1 MIEMKNVAAVEGPTE
16 NPRRTN
22 TTKHPRIRYTGGLH
36 EGGHC
41 AALHHLGIPIK
52 EAMITVEKMFAK
64 FVCFGEVSMNVPKPI
79 SPEVAWRLTVARL
92 AGHQAILLLQ
102 PQKALIDRLYSVD
115 DYKVANRAIQTMAE
129 EDLDRAEKGGA
140 SLNDDEY
147 EAEFKR
153 ITKALIAAAEQEA
166 AAIVNKSRAEIIA
179 IGRALAAGSHLT
191 AEEIAGIIE
200 EERGT

>member
-1 MIEMKNVAAVEGPTE
+1 M
-16 NPRRTN
+16 
-22 TTKHPRIRYTGGLH
+22 
-36 EGGHC
+36 
-41 AALHHLGIPIK
+41 
-52 EAMITVEKMFAK
+52 
-64 FVCFGEVSMNVPKPI
+64 
-79 SPEVAWRLTVARL
+79 

-102 PQKALIDRLYSVD
+102 PQNALIDRLYSVD

-129 EDLDRAEKGGA
+129 ADLDLAEKGGA

-147 EAEFKR
+147 EAEFNR

-191 AEEIAGIIE
+191 AEEITGIIE
-200 EERGT
+200 RERGM